1 MAVARYRQYIQQ
13 LLSERAERAS
23 MTKKSL
29 SMSIF
34 FKIYPLKKGLHR
46 VSRATLAI
54 ALSGY
59 AGNAIAAAKP
69 QSFSP
74 EVFPEVLA
82 QQPNC
87 ATPQTQQ
94 EINTCANLNW
104 QISDLELRRSYER
117 LAPNLSLSRRQEL
130 VESQLVWE
138 NFRNAECQFYGTLL
152 DGSTAQPALEYG
164 CLAALTQQRTTELN
178 TYLRGEFSGASREN
192 DLTLEN
198 QLNKLYQQLQQNLP
212 ASRQNQLVNAQLNWI
227 EFRNFTCNFERSGGG
242 SLALTNCLIR
252 STERRIRQFENH
264 LANLG

>member
-1 MAVARYRQYIQQ
+1 
-13 LLSERAERAS
+13 
-23 MTKKSL
+23 
-29 SMSIF
+29 MSNF
-34 FKIYPLKKGLHR
+34 FKNFPLEKKLHH
-46 VSRATLAI
+46 VSRATVAI
-54 ALSGY
+54 ALSWC
-59 AGNAIAAAKP
+59 AGKAIAAETP
-69 QSFSP
+69 QSLSP
-74 EVFPEVLA
+74 NVLPELLA

-130 VESQLVWE
+130 VESQLLWE

-164 CLAALTQQRTTELN
+164 CLAALTQKRTTDLN
-178 TYLRGEFSGASREN
+178 TYLRGEFSGASSEN
-192 DLTLEN
+192 DLTVEN
-198 QLNKLYQQLQQNLP
+198 QLNKVYQLLQQNLP
-212 ASRQNQLVNAQLNWI
+212 ADRQNQLVNAQLNWI

-252 STERRIRQFENH
+252 STERRVRQLENH